1 MNTETIPVHHYPNTQ
16 GLDQAT
22 QVPADAW
29 VQFFA
34 LCREYAQVA
43 RQRKA
48 EQQEAE
54 TAPSGEAVREIQ

>member
-1 MNTETIPVHHYPNTQ
+1 MNEETTPLHHYPNTQ

-34 LCREYAQVA
+34 LCREYAQMA
-43 RQRKA
+43 RRRQE
-48 EQQEAE
+48 EQQKADE
-54 TAPSGEAVREIQ
+54 